1 MHVTCMIAGKCMI
14 SPRRGFGGGRG
25 SITAVDG
32 KGISARRRLLVALAP
47 GLVTGLVV
55 GVTSR
60 QIPAAVLGGWDV
72 AAVVFTVWTWR
83 AVWPLDQTGSA
94 RRAER
99 EDPTQGLADVVLLSA
114 AVVSLAAVA
123 VVLVTGQDDKGAVL
137 IVFLALAAVSVIA
150 SWAVVHTVYALK
162 YARLYY
168 VGRDGGIDFHGDHP
182 PTYQD
187 FAYLAFT
194 VGMTFQVSDTEI
206 NSRVIRA
213 TVLRHSL
220 LAYLFGAVILAA
232 TINLLAG
239 LSK

>member
-1 MHVTCMIAGKCMI
+1 VVAGCHARAMNDI
-14 SPRRGFGGGRG
+14 GL
-25 SITAVDG
+25 
-32 KGISARRRLLVALAP
+32 SARRRLAVSLAP
-47 GLVTGLVV
+47 GLALGLVL
-55 GVTSR
+55 GFATR
-60 QIPAAVLGGWDV
+60 QVPAAVLGGWDL
-72 AAVVFTVWTWR
+72 AAVTFLVWTWR
-83 AVWPLDQTGSA
+83 AVWPLDQAAS
-94 RRAER
+94 RSHAER
-99 EDPTQGLADVVLLSA
+99 EDPTQRVADAVLLSA
-114 AVVSLAAVA
+114 AVVSLGAVG
-123 VVLVTGQDDKGAVL
+123 VVLVVGESAKGGAL
-137 IVFLALAAVSVIA
+137 GESLALAVGSVVC

-168 VGRDGGIDFHGDHP
+168 EGPDGGIDFHGDHP
-182 PTYQD
+182 PTYAD

-206 NSRVIRA
+206 NARVIRA

>member
-1 MHVTCMIAGKCMI
+1 VE
-14 SPRRGFGGGRG
+14 
-25 SITAVDG
+25 VE
-32 KGISARRRLLVALAP
+32 GISARRRVLVSLAP
-47 GLVTGLVV
+47 GVVAGVAAGLGTREV
-55 GVTSR
+55 
-60 QIPAAVLGGWDV
+60 PAALLAGWDV
-72 AAVVFTVWTWR
+72 AAAVFVGWTWR
-83 AVWPLDQTGSA
+83 AVWRLDQEASA
-94 RRAER
+94 RHAER
-99 EDPTQGLADVVLLSA
+99 EDPTQGLADLVLLTA
-114 AVVSLAAVA
+114 AVVSLAGVA
-123 VVLVTGQDDKGAVL
+123 VVLVTGQGGKSGPMITSLGLAVG
-137 IVFLALAAVSVIA
+137 SVVA

-168 VGRDGGIDFHGDHP
+168 AGKDGGIDFHGDHP

-206 NSRVIRA
+206 NSRAIRA
-213 TVLRHSL
+213 TVLRQSL